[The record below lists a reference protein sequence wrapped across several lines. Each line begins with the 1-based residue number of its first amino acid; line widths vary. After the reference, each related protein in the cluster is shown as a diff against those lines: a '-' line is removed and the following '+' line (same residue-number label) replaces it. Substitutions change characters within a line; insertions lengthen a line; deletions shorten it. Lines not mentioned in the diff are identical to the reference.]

1 MPVGVAVF
9 PRDFVLPVRSLAER
23 AIPTITRWTAFDRGG
38 HFAAMERPQA
48 FVDDVRAFF
57 RSCR

>member
-1 MPVGVAVF
+1 MAVF